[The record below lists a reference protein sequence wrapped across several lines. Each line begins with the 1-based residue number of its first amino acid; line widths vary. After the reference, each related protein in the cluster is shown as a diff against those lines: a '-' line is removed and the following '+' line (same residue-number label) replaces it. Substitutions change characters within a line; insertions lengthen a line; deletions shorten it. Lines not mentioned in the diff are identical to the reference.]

1 MAYLS
6 LEAGPLMIW
15 AEPFYTPPV
24 YSETQPMYNVRY
36 AIRTFPPDIFTP
48 RHIPQIF
55 TPPRQFPLLFTWCMT
70 FPPFHH
76 HHSAIYNIKRPTVN
90 VYKID
95 SGRSVRVRSIRVS
108 ASFHV
113 FALAAKEMS

>member
-36 AIRTFPPDIFTP
+36 AIRTFPP
-48 RHIPQIF
+48 RHIYPQTYSPDIYPSQ
-55 TPPRQFPLLFTWCMT
+55 TIPPPFYMVYDI
-70 FPPFHH
+70 PPFHH
-76 HHSAIYNIKRPTVN
+76 HHSAIYTI
-90 VYKID
+90 
-95 SGRSVRVRSIRVS
+95 
-108 ASFHV
+108 
-113 FALAAKEMS
+113 